1 MRAGGAHRSD
11 DRRGVVREPSDGR
24 DVGDAPRAAAAG
36 LGGAPLR
43 PFISLSLARAPR
55 ALSFRVAR
63 SLVRRSRF
71 LLASL
76 RARSSRVARTR
87 HASEAR
93 SGRRSERRGVRTPST
108 GASRASARKE
118 KEKERASW
126 WPPPS
131 PSRVATVLPLAT
143 FPPPPRRRP
152 PPRGARR
159 PRERPRVLLQPGD
172 GRDGGGSARAA
183 VDRLGHRGARAGA
196 TARDHTRRG
205 GGFDVRREK
214 TNERTKEKYAE
225 RGARPRAQTAS
236 GGVARWLTPPPTAP
250 SSSPRARPRA
260 PARGGERGATRDLDR
275 ARGIGASEPRARPT
289 RRPAGSAT
297 SIARRERRPWRAPRC
312 VAFARKK
319 SDTTA
324 VALRAPRDDGRTTG
338 VARPLESS
346 SRTQPRVR
354 DDRRGRVRLA
364 RNAPS
369 PSRLA
374 RAASRAERCLP
385 AGSRRS
391 TLRPASP
398 STSIRRPVSEGS
410 DWFACSRDEGFS

>member
-1 MRAGGAHRSD
+1 MVAASLPFS
-11 DRRGVVREPSDGR
+11 RGDSPASRHVPPAAAAAASATRCAST
-24 DVGDAPRAAAAG
+24 PRAATRTTATRRRARRRRIGPRRCRPAG
-36 LGGAPLR
+36 PSRCAGGREPREITRVEGEVSTCGARKRTNEQKRSTPREEPGRARRRRAEGWLDGSPRHQQPRHRR
-43 PFISLSLARAPR
+43 PARA
-55 ALSFRVAR
+55 
-63 SLVRRSRF
+63 
-71 LLASL
+71 
-76 RARSSRVARTR
+76 RAR
-87 HASEAR
+87 
-93 SGRRSERRGVRTPST
+93 
-108 GASRASARKE
+108 
-118 KEKERASW
+118 
-126 WPPPS
+126 
-131 PSRVATVLPLAT
+131 L
-143 FPPPPRRRP
+143 
-152 PPRGARR
+152 
-159 PRERPRVLLQPGD
+159 
-172 GRDGGGSARAA
+172 
-183 VDRLGHRGARAGA
+183 
-196 TARDHTRRG
+196 
-205 GGFDVRREK
+205 
-214 TNERTKEKYAE
+214 
-225 RGARPRAQTAS
+225 
-236 GGVARWLTPPPTAP
+236 
-250 SSSPRARPRA
+250 RA